1 MGATAQGGE
10 QADGN
15 EETVQAHG
23 DLDARK
29 GDPGCPRRRNAL

>member
-1 MGATAQGGE
+1 MGATCQGGE
-10 QADGN
+10 QPDGN

-29 GDPGCPRRRNAL
+29 G

>member
-1 MGATAQGGE
+1 MGATAQGDE

-15 EETVQAHG
+15 EEMVQAHG

-29 GDPGCPRRRNAL
+29 GDPGCPRRRTGL

>member
-10 QADGN
+10 QADD
-15 EETVQAHG
+15 EKSVQAHE

-29 GDPGCPRRRNAL
+29 GDPGCPRRRTGL